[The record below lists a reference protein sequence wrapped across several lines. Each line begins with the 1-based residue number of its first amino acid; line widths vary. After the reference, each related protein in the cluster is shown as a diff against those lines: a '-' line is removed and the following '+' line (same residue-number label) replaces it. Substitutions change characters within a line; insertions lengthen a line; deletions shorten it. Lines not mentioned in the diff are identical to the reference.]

1 MNSLSTHPG
10 AAGLTGFRN
19 TVGVMALVLALFQG
33 CPAYGQGNPDSSPN
47 PDASAS
53 KEAKF
58 DSQGEATLILQHL
71 FGFKSP
77 YQGLNSL
84 TARSQTD
91 LSTTATMYLGDRVAP
106 NLELYI
112 NPELAWGNGVSGS
125 LGLAGYSNGD
135 IIGQPVLRSY
145 PYLARY
151 FVRWRVPM
159 PHIGRGE
166 SASEPEIQ
174 AGRAPNIIA
183 GKVPSHRLVITA
195 GKFAASDIF
204 DVNSYANNP
213 RTQFLNNAF
222 VNNLAYDFAEDTRG
236 YDLGLSAVWVNPN
249 WIVRF
254 GTFAMPTAAG
264 GSDFAYDPSRS
275 HSEQLEGEIH
285 THLLHDKQLGP
296 AIFRLLTYRNVGD
309 MGSYSDAL
317 EARLMGMPPDVS
329 TVTRNGAVKYG
340 FGLNFEQPL
349 SADSA
354 TGLFGRLGWNDGS
367 TESFMYTDCDRFLS
381 FGLQVGGSWW
391 KRKDDRVGV
400 ALAQSDLSSTHAQ
413 YLEAGGMG
421 LDVGDGALSYGSE
434 RILESYYSYQ
444 ISKPASVSLDLQ
456 YIQNPGY
463 NRDRGPATLLAA
475 RLHYAF

>member
-1 MNSLSTHPG
+1 
-10 AAGLTGFRN
+10 
-19 TVGVMALVLALFQG
+19 
-33 CPAYGQGNPDSSPN
+33 
-47 PDASAS
+47 
-53 KEAKF
+53 
-58 DSQGEATLILQHL
+58 
-71 FGFKSP
+71 
-77 YQGLNSL
+77 
-84 TARSQTD
+84 
-91 LSTTATMYLGDRVAP
+91 
-106 NLELYI
+106 
-112 NPELAWGNGVSGS
+112 
-125 LGLAGYSNGD
+125 
-135 IIGQPVLRSY
+135 
-145 PYLARY
+145 
-151 FVRWRVPM
+151 
-159 PHIGRGE
+159 
-166 SASEPEIQ
+166 
-174 AGRAPNIIA
+174 
-183 GKVPSHRLVITA
+183 
-195 GKFAASDIF
+195 
-204 DVNSYANNP
+204 
-213 RTQFLNNAF
+213 
-222 VNNLAYDFAEDTRG
+222 
-236 YDLGLSAVWVNPN
+236 
-249 WIVRF
+249 
-254 GTFAMPTAAG
+254 
-264 GSDFAYDPSRS
+264 
-275 HSEQLEGEIH
+275 
-285 THLLHDKQLGP
+285 
-296 AIFRLLTYRNVGD
+296 
-309 MGSYSDAL
+309 
-317 EARLMGMPPDVS
+317 MGMPPDVS